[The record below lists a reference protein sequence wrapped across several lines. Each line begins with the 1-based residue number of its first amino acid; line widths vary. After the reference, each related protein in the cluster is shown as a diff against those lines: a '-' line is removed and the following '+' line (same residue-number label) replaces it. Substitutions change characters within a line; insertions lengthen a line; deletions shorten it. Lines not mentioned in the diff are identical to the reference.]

1 MGHDADIAVTLDG
14 GCTGHDKIFYQ
25 R

>member
-1 MGHDADIAVTLDG
+1 MGHNANIAVTLDG
-14 GCTGHDKIFYQ
+14 GCTGHDKAVYQ